1 MKYSPLQK
9 LFDSFSNLKL
19 RKKLLLT
26 YIFLV
31 VLSLFVFSSLTYY
44 SFSKTLQ
51 EKTLFSA
58 EKSYSQAY
66 AFISDRLQKVQ
77 NTMNVIVQDKNL
89 IEIVNKTTSDTDIF
103 TQMNDMNR
111 LTTFLDSLEDKTV
124 VNKIRLYV
132 QDGLIYA
139 NSPENTKTH
148 LYNLKD
154 IVDTSWYRI
163 LEERDKRFLF
173 CPLAYFEGSD
183 VTDQTVSVISF
194 LLSSKDYSKSI
205 GLIRIDINTDALL
218 EIMSNAN
225 TVESSVTYIQTESG
239 IPVCSS
245 NEQLKTFIKPASV
258 MGQAER
264 TEWSITNTTD
274 GEKVFFRS
282 QLIDKTDWYMV
293 TFLPY
298 NEIFSESKIL
308 LSRTIITA
316 FVLSLIVYLLAYLI
330 STSITHRITLIIN
343 QMNHVHKGVLSP
355 LEQSKSKDEI
365 GELIENYNYM
375 ISRIHLLLSEQFK
388 HGKEVKNYELKVLQ
402 AQINPHFLYNTL
414 DMVIYLAQ
422 EQKNMEIEDSVKA
435 LAKFY
440 RLSLSKGKEVIALED
455 ELAHVS
461 AYINIQNIRYEN
473 KIEFIIDIDD
483 YLLEFS
489 ILKITLQPIVENAII
504 HGIQGKEVK
513 EGTIVISGN
522 VVGEDIVLSVSDD
535 GIGISA
541 DKLEQIMS
549 GDFRNTKGSNYGIK
563 NINDRI
569 QLYYGA
575 SYGISFKSEYNIGT
589 TVEIRIPANKQT

>member
-1 MKYSPLQK
+1 MKYNPLQK
-9 LFDSFSNLKL
+9 LFYSFANLKL
-19 RKKLLLT
+19 RNKLLLT

-58 EKSYSQAY
+58 DKSYSQAY

-89 IEIVNKTTSDTDIF
+89 IEIVNQTTSDTDIF
-103 TQMNDMNR
+103 TQMSDMNR

-154 IVDTSWYRI
+154 IADTSWYQI
-163 LEERDKRFLF
+163 LEERNKRFLF
-173 CPLAYFEGSD
+173 CPSAYFEGNKKA
-183 VTDQTVSVISF
+183 DQTVSVISF
-194 LLSSKDYSKSI
+194 LLSRRDYSKSI
-205 GLIRIDINTDALL
+205 GLIRIDINTEALL

-245 NEQLKTFIKPASV
+245 NEQLKTFIEPSSV
-258 MGQAER
+258 VKQAEG
-264 TEWSITNTTD
+264 TEWSITNTVE
-274 GEKVFFRS
+274 GEKVFCRS
-282 QLIDKTDWYMV
+282 QVIDKTDWYMV

-298 NEIFSESKIL
+298 DEIFAESNIL
-308 LSRTIITA
+308 LTKTIITA
-316 FVLSLIVYLLAYLI
+316 AVLSLIVYLLAYLI
-330 STSITHRITLIIN
+330 STSITRRITLIIN
-343 QMNHVHKGVLSP
+343 QMRNVHNGILSP
-355 LEQSKSKDEI
+355 LEQSKTKDEI
-365 GELIENYNYM
+365 GELIQNYNYM

-422 EQKNMEIEDSVKA
+422 EKKNMEIEDSVKA

-483 YLLEFS
+483 YLLEFC

-504 HGIQGKEVK
+504 HGIQGKEIK

-522 VVGEDIVLSVSDD
+522 VVGDEIVLSVSDD
-535 GIGISA
+535 GIGISS
-541 DKLEQIMS
+541 DKLEQIMA
-549 GDFRNTKGSNYGIK
+549 GNFQNTRGSNYGIK

-569 QLYYGA
+569 QLFYGTN
-575 SYGISFKSEYNIGT
+575 YGISFKSEYNVGT
-589 TVEIRIPANKQT
+589 TVEIKIPANKVT